1 MLTVLQL
8 DTGFPRIPGDVAA
21 AATYNAPIDVIR
33 IPNAT
38 VSKAVHHRPDEMDIS
53 AFEDAVRSVTEG
65 MIVTSCGFLGYWQDH
80 LARISNVPIITS
92 SLCLLPSLLQKY
104 APEEIGIITFNAPT
118 LRSPTYAKLLD
129 GFTGPI
135 IGLNPDMHLRQV
147 IEEDADSLDHQRAE
161 TELTRH
167 LAPSINSVKA
177 LLLECTN
184 LPPYKAA
191 ILQEFHGQI
200 YDILTAI
207 EDEMPGQVKEEF
219 TL

>member
-8 DTGFPRIPGDVAA
+8 DTGFPRIAGDVAA
-21 AATYNAPIDVIR
+21 PATYNAPIDVIR

-38 VSKAVHHRPDEMDIS
+38 VSKAVHHRPDEMDIT
-53 AFEDAVRSVTEG
+53 AFEDAVRSVKQG

-80 LARISNVPIITS
+80 LAGISKVPIMTS

-104 APEEIGIITFNAPT
+104 APEEIGIVTFNAPT
-118 LRSPTYAKLLD
+118 LHAPLYAKLLA

-147 IEEDADSLDHQRAE
+147 IEEDADSLDQQRAE
-161 TELTRH
+161 IELMHYLT
-167 LAPSINSVKA
+167 PSIGKLKA

-191 ILQEFHGQI
+191 MHQVFNGHI

-207 EDEMPGQVKEEF
+207 EDVMPGQVKTEF
-219 TL
+219 V